1 MARPDG
7 KLIRGS
13 DARWS
18 KRAEEAFLLE
28 LTVSANVRAAARAA
42 GFSGAAV
49 YKRRLKDKRFAA
61 AWDAAVETGKA
72 RLQAHL
78 VEAANRAFDPED
90 LPIGEDRELPAVS
103 VAQAINIAKLPA
115 RDGGGSAG
123 AGAGAGGGFARGGKG
138 LEDRIYDETGF
149 DMTPIT
155 RHEWDEARQNIFE
168 RLQRLR
174 EQTEEEERKTGRCR
188 SCGQQLPAEPPAD
201 EEGPERGYSA

>member
-61 AWDAAVETGKA
+61 AWDAAVETGGLRR
-72 RLQAHL
+72 RLQVGMQRRL
-78 VEAANRAFDPED
+78 VEGRARRSFPQDHRGHAHEGEVAHTERAMHAAGGTFQRDMVVRG
-90 LPIGEDRELPAVS
+90 L
-103 VAQAINIAKLPA
+103 
-115 RDGGGSAG
+115 RDGLLAEQGG
-123 AGAGAGGGFARGGKG
+123 
-138 LEDRIYDETGF
+138 
-149 DMTPIT
+149 
-155 RHEWDEARQNIFE
+155 
-168 RLQRLR
+168 
-174 EQTEEEERKTGRCR
+174 
-188 SCGQQLPAEPPAD
+188 
-201 EEGPERGYSA
+201 